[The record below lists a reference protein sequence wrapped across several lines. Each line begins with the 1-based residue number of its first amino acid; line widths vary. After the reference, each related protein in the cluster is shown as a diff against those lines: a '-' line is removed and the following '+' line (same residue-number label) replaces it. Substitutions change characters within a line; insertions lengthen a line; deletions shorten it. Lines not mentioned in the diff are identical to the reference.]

1 MVDNKPKVD
10 NFANVNPMLRKVY
23 NSMDRPNPYHHGLGA
38 TMVAHHMNF
47 VLKNWKHCGL
57 PHILTSILLH

>member
-23 NSMDRPNPYHHGLGA
+23 NSMDCPNPYHHGLGA
-38 TMVAHHMNF
+38 TMVAHHMYF
-47 VLKNWKHCGL
+47 VLKK
-57 PHILTSILLH
+57 